1 MSTKKKRLKRE
12 EIRKAVRKFASIV
25 RTIPYPYMTDEISL
39 KNYTD
44 KALPM
49 YIKFKRHGWKLTIVD
64 TETDKDVLSIDMH
77 TSVDTLMTMSYEV
90 QKGFCLLCSVLL
102 PHEQVVDRIMDN
114 FIPYAKRI
122 KSKIKILSGI
132 HTKRYR
138 EFDFKNFMIDPQI
151 SNYPIL
157 IYENHSCKT
166 IGFKFIRRPNNDW
179 TFDDYAYIKQFH
191 IDRLKLYEECGCLM
205 L

>member
-1 MSTKKKRLKRE
+1 
-12 EIRKAVRKFASIV
+12 
-25 RTIPYPYMTDEISL
+25 
-39 KNYTD
+39 
-44 KALPM
+44 
-49 YIKFKRHGWKLTIVD
+49 
-64 TETDKDVLSIDMH
+64 
-77 TSVDTLMTMSYEV
+77 MTMSYEV

-102 PHEQVVDRIMDN
+102 THEQVVDRIMDR

-122 KSKIKILSGI
+122 KSKIKILSEA
-132 HTKRYR
+132 HTTSRSH

-151 SNYPIL
+151 LDYPIL
-157 IYENHSCKT
+157 IYENHSYKT

-179 TFDDYAYIKQFH
+179 TFDDYAYIKQFN